1 MILLS
6 FCIGWDRAREGAN
19 ICPVLFF
26 PKDLDVEFP
35 FCSRLKSLFFYSKF
49 SRPFKI
55 MVLLTIKKTLAQV
68 SNLHEMKLH
77 VTYFI
82 TMISVCYLVPRDGL

>member
-35 FCSRLKSLFFYSKF
+35 FLFTIEVIVFYSKF
-49 SRPFKI
+49 GRPFKI
-55 MVLLTIKKTLAQV
+55 VALLTVKKTQAQV
-68 SNLHEMKLH
+68 SNLRANLMQ
-77 VTYFI
+77 V
-82 TMISVCYLVPRDGL
+82 